1 MAPYENHTLLEVQD
15 LRMYYRLVSGA
26 VLKAVDGVTFSIKRG
41 DKLGLIGESGCG
53 KTSLAMTLM
62 GLLPKNAF
70 IWGGNILY
78 DGEEVLSFSPKQ
90 WREFRWEKVSMVFQS
105 AMNALDPVYRVGKQ
119 LSDVYRL
126 HCKCSQEDAM
136 KHVESLFKLTGLP
149 VSRIRCYPHQLSG
162 GMKQRVIIAMSLLC
176 NPSLIIADEP
186 TTGLDVIIQ
195 DQIMREIVSL
205 IDQLGL
211 SMLLVSHDVSVVTE
225 ACNRIL
231 VMYGGKAAE
240 YGGIADVFDHP
251 SHPYTI
257 GLLEAFPNIRRPIKG
272 LAALPGAPPNL
283 AEDPN
288 GCRFAPRCPRKEA
301 LCESEDPPEV
311 VLYGNHVAFCH
322 FAQDPEMKNVR
333 YGELNG

>member
-1 MAPYENHTLLEVQD
+1 MTSYENHTLLEVQG

-62 GLLPKNAF
+62 GLLPENAF
-70 IWGGNILY
+70 ISEGRIFY
-78 DGEEVLSFSPKQ
+78 EGENVLSFSPEQ
-90 WREFRWEKVSMVFQS
+90 WKEFRWEKVSMIFQS

-119 LSDVYRL
+119 LTDVYRL
-126 HCKCSQEDAM
+126 HRKCSKKDAM

-149 VSRIRCYPHQLSG
+149 VSRLSCYPHELSG

-211 SMLLVSHDVSVVTE
+211 SILLVSHDVSVVTE
-225 ACNRIL
+225 TCNRIL
-231 VMYGGKAAE
+231 VMYGGKVVE
-240 YGGIADVFDHP
+240 YGDIGDVFENP
-251 SHPYTI
+251 SHPYTR
-257 GLLEAFPNIRRPIKG
+257 GLLEAFPNIQGPIKG
-272 LAALPGAPPNL
+272 LAALPGNPPNL
-283 AEDPN
+283 ALDLV

-301 LCESEDPPEV
+301 LCEEEDPPEAK
-311 VLYGNHVAFCH
+311 LHGNHVAFCH
-322 FAQDPEMKNVR
+322 FAKDPGIKSVN
-333 YGELNG
+333 YCELNG

>member
-1 MAPYENHTLLEVQD
+1 MQD

-26 VLKAVDGVTFSIKRG
+26 TLKAVDGVTFSIKKG

-62 GLLPKNAF
+62 GLLPENAC
-70 IWGGNILY
+70 IPGGSILY
-78 DGEEVLSFSPKQ
+78 EGEDVLSFSPKQ
-90 WREFRWEKVSMVFQS
+90 WREFRWEKMSMIFQS

-126 HCKCSQEDAM
+126 HRKCSKEDAI
-136 KHVESLFKLTGLP
+136 KHVEALFKLTGLP
-149 VSRIRCYPHQLSG
+149 SSRIRSYPHQLSG

-195 DQIMREIVSL
+195 DQIMREIASL

-225 ACNRIL
+225 TCNKIL
-231 VMYGGKAAE
+231 VMYGGKVGE
-240 YGGIADVFDHP
+240 YGDIADVFANP

-257 GLLEAFPNIRRPIKG
+257 GLLKAFPNIRGPIKG
-272 LAALPGAPPNL
+272 LAALPGTPPNL
-283 AEDPN
+283 SEDLA

-301 LCESEDPPEV
+301 LCENGDPPEV
-311 VLYGNHVAFCH
+311 RLNGNHVSCCH
-322 FAQDPEMKNVR
+322 FAEDPELKNVD
-333 YGELNG
+333 YSGLNE

>member
-1 MAPYENHTLLEVQD
+1 MARDGNTTVLEVQD
-15 LRMYYRLVSGA
+15 LRMYYRLASGA

-62 GLLPKNAF
+62 GLLPENAS
-70 IWGGNILY
+70 IPGGRIFY
-78 DGEEVLSFSPKQ
+78 EGEDVLSFSPEQ
-90 WREFRWEKVSMVFQS
+90 WRAFRWEKVSMVFQS

-126 HCKCSQEDAM
+126 HRKGSREEAL

-162 GMKQRVIIAMSLLC
+162 GMKQRAIIAMSLLC
-176 NPSLIIADEP
+176 NPGLIIADEP

-195 DQIMREIVSL
+195 DQIMREIISL

-231 VMYGGKAAE
+231 VMYGGKVAE
-240 YGGIADVFDHP
+240 YGDILDVFENP
-251 SHPYTI
+251 GHPYTI
-257 GLLEAFPNIRRPIKG
+257 GLLEAFPNIQGPIKG
-272 LAALPGAPPNL
+272 LAALPGSPPNL
-283 AEDPN
+283 AQDLV

-301 LCESEDPPEV
+301 LCDDEDPPEAK
-311 VLYGNHVAFCH
+311 LHGNHVAFCH
-322 FAQDPEMKNVR
+322 FAGDPGLKSINYREI
-333 YGELNG
+333 NG

>member
-1 MAPYENHTLLEVQD
+1 MAANRNSALLAVQD

-26 VLKAVDGVTFSIKRG
+26 TLKAVDGVTFSIKKG

-62 GLLPKNAF
+62 GLLPENAC
-70 IWGGNILY
+70 IPGGSILY
-78 DGEEVLSFSPKQ
+78 EGEDLLSFSPKQ
-90 WREFRWEKVSMVFQS
+90 WREFRWEKMSMVFQS
-105 AMNALDPVYRVGKQ
+105 AMNALDPVYRVGNQ

-126 HCKCSQEDAM
+126 HRKCSKEDAI
-136 KHVESLFKLTGLP
+136 KHIEDLFKLTGLP
-149 VSRIRCYPHQLSG
+149 LSRIRSYPHQLSG

-195 DQIMREIVSL
+195 DQIMREIASL

-211 SMLLVSHDVSVVTE
+211 SMVLVSHDVSVVTE
-225 ACNRIL
+225 TCNKIL
-231 VMYGGKAAE
+231 VMYGGKVGE
-240 YGGIADVFDHP
+240 YGDITDVFAKP

-257 GLLEAFPNIRRPIKG
+257 GLLKAFPNIRGPIKG
-272 LAALPGAPPNL
+272 LAALPGTPPNL
-283 AEDPN
+283 SEDLA

-301 LCESEDPPEV
+301 LCENEDPPEV
-311 VLYGNHVAFCH
+311 QLAGNHVSCCH
-322 FAQDPEMKNVR
+322 FAEDPELKNVD
-333 YGELNG
+333 YSGLNE

>member
-1 MAPYENHTLLEVQD
+1 MAKDGNNTLLEVHD
-15 LRMYYRLVSGA
+15 LRMHYRLASGA

-62 GLLPKNAF
+62 GLLPENAF
-70 IWGGNILY
+70 IAEGRIFFE
-78 DGEEVLSFSPKQ
+78 DDDVLSFSPGQ

-119 LSDVYRL
+119 LTDVYRL
-126 HCKCSQEDAM
+126 HRKCSKEEAM
-136 KHVESLFKLTGLP
+136 KHVESLFHLTGLP
-149 VSRIRCYPHQLSG
+149 VSRLSSYPHELSG

-195 DQIMREIVSL
+195 EQIMREIVSL
-205 IDQLGL
+205 IDQLEL

-225 ACNRIL
+225 TCNRIL
-231 VMYGGKAAE
+231 VMYGGKVAE
-240 YGGIADVFDHP
+240 SGDIVDVFNNP
-251 SHPYTI
+251 SHPYTM
-257 GLLEAFPNIRRPIKG
+257 GLLEAFPNIHGPVKG
-272 LAALPGAPPNL
+272 LVALPGSPPNL
-283 AEDPN
+283 ALDLV

-301 LCESEDPPEV
+301 LCEEEDPPET
-311 VLYGNHVAFCH
+311 LLHGNHVAFCH
-322 FAQDPEMKNVR
+322 FAGEPGMKWINYR
-333 YGELNG
+333 ELNG

>member
-1 MAPYENHTLLEVQD
+1 MDKNNTVLEVQN
-15 LRMYYRLVSGA
+15 LRMYYRLMSGA
-26 VLKAVDGVTFSIKRG
+26 VLRAVDGVTFSIKRG

-53 KTSLAMTLM
+53 KTSLAMALM
-62 GLLPKNAF
+62 GLLPGNGF
-70 IWGGNILY
+70 IPEGRILY
-78 DGEEVLSFSPKQ
+78 EGEDVLGFSSEQ

-126 HCKCSQEDAM
+126 HRKCSKEEAAR
-136 KHVESLFKLTGLP
+136 HVESLFKLTGLP
-149 VSRIRCYPHQLSG
+149 LSRIRCYPHQLSG

-195 DQIMREIVSL
+195 DQIMREIISL

-231 VMYGGKAAE
+231 VMYAGKVAE
-240 YGGIADVFDHP
+240 YGNIVDVFESP
-251 SHPYTI
+251 CHPYTI
-257 GLLEAFPNIRRPIKG
+257 GLLEAFPNIQGPIKE
-272 LAALPGAPPNL
+272 LAALPGSPPNL
-283 AEDPN
+283 AQDLV
-288 GCRFAPRCPRKEA
+288 GCRFASRCPRKEA
-301 LCESEDPPEV
+301 LCEERDPPEAK
-311 VLYGNHVAFCH
+311 LPGSHVAFCH
-322 FAQDPEMKNVR
+322 FAEDPEIKSLKFP
-333 YGELNG
+333 EFNG